1 MSFLTF
7 NYINMRTRTPWT
19 VEEDNNLRE
28 IVKNAESWDEIME
41 QFQTHRTRSAVA
53 NRANALGLRLH
64 DEWSSP
70 SRVKDILEKELSRNP
85 TNIQEVFKIV
95 SAQTHLKPDTI
106 RKYYYSDSSYL
117 SRKNLKTCFMLLGK
131 RTAYKNTK
139 TVATDTRVSLW
150 QRIKNTLTREIWRRI

>member
-1 MSFLTF
+1 
-7 NYINMRTRTPWT
+7 MRTKTLWT

-28 IVKNAESWDEIME
+28 IIKNAESWDEIME

-53 NRANALGLRLH
+53 KRANALGLRLH

-106 RKYYYSDSSYL
+106 RKYYYSSSSYL
-117 SRKNLKTCFMLLGK
+117 SRKHLKTCFMVIGK
-131 RTAYKNTK
+131 KKAYKNTK
-139 TVATDTRVSLW
+139 NIANNSRVSLW
-150 QRIKNTLTREIWRRI
+150 QRIKNTLTREIWKKI